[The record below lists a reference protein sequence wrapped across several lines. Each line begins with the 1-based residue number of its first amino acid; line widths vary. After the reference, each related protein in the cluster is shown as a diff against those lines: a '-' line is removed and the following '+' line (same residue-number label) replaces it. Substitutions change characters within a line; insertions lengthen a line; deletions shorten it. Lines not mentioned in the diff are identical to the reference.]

1 MNPRI
6 VIGDWDDLREDAQR
20 LRIEVFVIEQG
31 VPIELEW
38 DEGDEVSIHAVAY
51 DEAGQA
57 VATGRL
63 LPDGHIG
70 RMAVR
75 QSARGQRIGS
85 QVLKALLAEAAREG
99 HTELVLHAQ
108 LHAWTFYERHGFVG
122 EGEEFMEAG
131 IAHRRMRLRLTGS
144 VDGPDCRPDPS
155 TEVSE

>member
-1 MNPRI
+1 MSLRI
-6 VIGDWDDLREDAQR
+6 VIGDWNDLRHDAQG
-20 LRIEVFVIEQG
+20 LRVEVFVIEQG

-51 DEAGQA
+51 DESGQA
-57 VATGRL
+57 IATGRL

-75 QSARGQRIGS
+75 KSARGRGIGS
-85 QVLKALLAEAAREG
+85 QVLTALLDEAAREG

-122 EGEEFMEAG
+122 EGEEFMEGG
-131 IAHRRMRLRLTGS
+131 IAHRRMRLWLRGTQAQA
-144 VDGPDCRPDPS
+144 
-155 TEVSE
+155 

>member
-6 VIGDWDDLREDAQR
+6 VIGDWNDVRHDAQG
-20 LRIEVFVIEQG
+20 LRVEVFVIEQG
-31 VPIELEW
+31 VPVELEW

-51 DEAGQA
+51 DESGQA

-75 QSARGQRIGS
+75 KSARGHGIGS
-85 QVLKALLAEAAREG
+85 QVLKALLDEAAREG
-99 HTELVLHAQ
+99 HTELLLHAQ
-108 LHAWTFYERHGFVG
+108 LHAWAFYERHGFVG

-131 IAHRRMRLRLTGS
+131 IAHRRMRRKLSDVEGKT
-144 VDGPDCRPDPS
+144 
-155 TEVSE
+155 